1 MPLTELGRKLAG
13 LILADRSALAAEAK
27 KEYKRL
33 ESAAVK
39 DPSAKRLWRKA
50 LRRLAVA
57 ETRQDNVESVLIHND
72 APDLTFTDPDG
83 SVTYR

>member
-33 ESAAVK
+33 EPAAVK
-39 DPSAKRLWRKA
+39 DPSAKKLWRKA
-50 LRRLAVA
+50 LKRLAVA
-57 ETRQDNVESVLIHND
+57 ENRRENIESVLIYHD
-72 APDLTFTDPDG
+72 APDL
-83 SVTYR
+83 